1 MGLLSRL
8 LLSFRPATLND
19 PEFGRLRYMRV
30 GRDPAKSY
38 WEAEWLF
45 PPTGTRV
52 SIGLPGTKEGPLLE
66 SRAFFL
72 ALIPEFERI
81 MTRARPVLDQVF
93 SEWLGRSLSVDLW
106 SDVTLAG
113 FGVEDPRTTPLE
125 WDVSFETTGPKWL
138 GISIPFVGQQP
149 QEAVVDT

>member
-30 GRDPAKSY
+30 GRDPDKSY

-113 FGVEDPRTTPLE
+113 FGVEDPPDYTAR
-125 WDVSFETTGPKWL
+125 
-138 GISIPFVGQQP
+138 VGCQLRDDWP
-149 QEAVVDT
+149 QVAGNLHPIRWAAAAGGGG